1 MTIDD
6 SSVTETNNTQQQ
18 EQQERKLSQKRKTLV
33 SGDVLLESQMSVPRS
48 YLLPLSAIQKHR
60 PPETCPIKRFLPSG
74 ESSSQRPRPP
84 GFEVR
89 MRTLAT
95 PQPRLPSRER
105 LSLHPWISFTCNSA
119 FWSGPHFFVFFV
131 KFILEAERERG
142 RGRFVVPLSCAFV
155 GFFLDMLLT
164 RYQTCNLGI
173 SGLCCNQPSYPAR
186 AMDFISSSSLPCV
199 RHCARYRDGPT
210 RFAEVL
216 QGCGVLSL

>member
-1 MTIDD
+1 MSCRSGKGRSTPPPRGLRHPPFSSPSLCRTHLRPLGVTIDD

-131 KFILEAERERG
+131 KFILEAEREREG
-142 RGRFVVPLSCAFV
+142 EVDLLFHLVVHSLV
-155 GFFLDMLLT
+155 
-164 RYQTCNLGI
+164 
-173 SGLCCNQPSYPAR
+173 
-186 AMDFISSSSLPCV
+186 SSWICS
-199 RHCARYRDGPT
+199 
-210 RFAEVL
+210 
-216 QGCGVLSL
+216 

>member
-1 MTIDD
+1 
-6 SSVTETNNTQQQ
+6 
-18 EQQERKLSQKRKTLV
+18 
-33 SGDVLLESQMSVPRS
+33 MSVPRS

-105 LSLHPWISFTCNSA
+105 LSLHPWISLTCNSA

-131 KFILEAERERG
+131 KFILEAEREREG
-142 RGRFVVPLSCAFV
+142 EVDLLFHLVVHSLVSSWICSWQ
-155 GFFLDMLLT
+155 D
-164 RYQTCNLGI
+164 I
-173 SGLCCNQPSYPAR
+173 KPATS
-186 AMDFISSSSLPCV
+186 A
-199 RHCARYRDGPT
+199 YRDYAVTNRAT
-210 RFAEVL
+210 RLGLWTSFLHPACHVSGIVL
-216 QGCGVLSL
+216 DTGMVPPDLLRSFRAVVFCLYDPSAW